1 MGFLLIRTRTPK
13 SFKKS
18 QVKFSTPCFPHSVW
32 QPVIMKKPLASAAW
46 VRVGLLLVC
55 LTSLNPGCA
64 STPKPDWDQRVGNYT
79 FDDAVREL
87 GPPVSSV
94 RLQDGTTVAEWF
106 LKYGPQMSFGF
117 GTSSYGGGGAV
128 GVGSG
133 VTTPPKGHFLR
144 LTFGPDG
151 KLQSW
156 EKFKR

>member
-1 MGFLLIRTRTPK
+1 
-13 SFKKS
+13 
-18 QVKFSTPCFPHSVW
+18 
-32 QPVIMKKPLASAAW
+32 MKNPIGLPACVGA
-46 VRVGLLLVC
+46 GLLLAG
-55 LTSLNPGCA
+55 LILLNSGCA
-64 STPKPDWDQRVGNYT
+64 STPKPDWNQRVGNYT
-79 FDDAVREL
+79 FDDAVHEL

-106 LKYGPQMSFGF
+106 LKYAPQMSFGF